1 MWDCLSQTDA
11 DRLERLQNKA
21 NKIICN
27 NILTVDTKLIS
38 LKDRRSMHL
47 SIFTFK
53 CINNLAP
60 IPFNEYFTLHQ
71 PKRSIR
77 NSEMKLLVPR
87 SKLEFAERSVLVRGS
102 KTFNNLPEHV
112 RLESSLPSFKAK
124 LLDLFTA

>member
-27 NILTVDTKLIS
+27 NIPTVDTKLIS

-60 IPFNEYFTLHQ
+60 NPFNEYFTLHQ

-87 SKLEFAERSVLVRGS
+87 SKLEFAERSVLVRGA

-112 RLESSLPSFKAK
+112 RLESSLPIALK
-124 LLDLFTA
+124 LNS